1 MFLGITTSLRPLV
14 MHWVSIWFCIF
25 YKPIHQW
32 GFFLVPGFAICNTD
46 KGDGG
51 LTLDEFHADVC
62 QDFIASVPEYVSTPD
77 ADFEL
82 FDSNSDGVVS
92 LKELLDLADILINE

>member
-1 MFLGITTSLRPLV
+1 M
-14 MHWVSIWFCIF
+14 
-25 YKPIHQW
+25 
-32 GFFLVPGFAICNTD
+32 
-46 KGDGG
+46 
-51 LTLDEFHADVC
+51 DEFHADVC

-82 FDSNSDGVVS
+82 FDSDADGVVS